1 MPFRSVLELCKE
13 LSYLLLSTKI
23 YNLDGTV
30 VNWHVIEITLS
41 ARCDTFSHV
50 AKHHRHQMRYKIKS
64 RPVGITSNY
73 S

>member
-1 MPFRSVLELCKE
+1 MPFRLILELCKE

-30 VNWHVIEITLS
+30 VNWHIIQITLS
-41 ARCDTFSHV
+41 ARCDIFSHV
-50 AKHHRHQMRYKIKS
+50 AKHQRHQMRYKINS
-64 RPVGITSNY
+64 RSVGITSNY